1 MSTFVVVG
9 GGGRE
14 HALAWALAR
23 SRSAPRVVVAPGNAG
38 IGADFELWPAEAV
51 ETRAVAERVDAV
63 VVGPEAPLAEGLADR
78 LRAAG
83 VPVVGPSAAAARLE
97 SSKAFA
103 KEIMDAAG
111 VPTARWGRF
120 ERVDAALGF
129 ARTLSRVVVKADGLA
144 GGKGVLIPE
153 SESERDDAIR
163 ELLGGRFGP
172 AGRTIVVEEFL
183 EGEELS
189 VIALCHGTH
198 LRRMPSARDHKRV
211 GEGDR
216 GPNTGG
222 MGAYAPAPLGSEA
235 LLAEIERTCM
245 RPVLA
250 EMDRRGA
257 PFSGFLYAGLMI
269 TPEGP
274 RVLEYNVRFGDPEA
288 QAVLPLIDED
298 LAEVLAGAASGTLD
312 DAPIRCRA
320 EDALTVVLAAAGYP
334 ASTRTGDRIRGV
346 DEARAAGALVFAAGV
361 QAADDGGWLTSG
373 GRVLAVTG
381 RGVTLDAAA
390 TQAYAGVNQIRF
402 DGMHYRRDIGHRVLG
417 RR

>member
-38 IGADFELWPAEAV
+38 IGADFERWPAEVV

-63 VVGPEAPLAEGLADR
+63 VVGPEAPLADGLADR

-129 ARTLSRVVVKADGLA
+129 ARTLESVVVKADGLA

-153 SESERDDAIR
+153 SEAERDEAIR
-163 ELLGGRFGP
+163 TLLEGRFGE
-172 AGRTIVVEEFL
+172 AGRAIVVEEFL

-189 VIALCHGTH
+189 VIALCDGTR
-198 LRRMPSARDHKRV
+198 LRRLPAAQDHKRV
-211 GEGDR
+211 AEGDR

-222 MGAYAPAPLGSEA
+222 MGAYAPAPLGSA
-235 LLAEIERTCM
+235 SLLAEVERTCM
-245 RPVLA
+245 RPVLS
-250 EMDRRGA
+250 EMERRGA
-257 PFSGFLYAGLMI
+257 AFSGFLYAGLMI
-269 TPEGP
+269 TPDGP

-288 QAVLPLIDED
+288 QAVLPLVDED
-298 LAEVLAGAASGTLD
+298 LADVFASAASGALD
-312 DAPIRCRA
+312 DVPVRCRA
-320 EDALTVVLAAAGYP
+320 EHALTVVLAADGYP
-334 ASTRTGDRIRGV
+334 ASPRTGDRINGV
-346 DEARAAGALVFAAGV
+346 DEARANGALVFAAGV
-361 QAADDGGWLTSG
+361 KAGADGGWLTGG

-381 RGVTLDAAA
+381 RGATLDAAA
-390 TQAYAGVNQIRF
+390 TQAYAGAERIRF
-402 DGMHYRRDIGHRVLG
+402 DGMHYRRDIGYRVLG